1 MTTLPQ
7 ISLAKLASDET
18 RHEEQRR
25 LLLACEEYG
34 FFYLIEHG
42 IPKEQIAQAIDASRR
57 FFALP
62 QATKERYGHAFQ
74 DVYPATARGYSPLHG
89 EMLHPEFGPDP
100 KEMFDLGIDSEGD
113 RRPFAGRTR
122 LPDDELA
129 PGFARSLLTLQAT
142 VLDGVVPQLGMALA
156 DLLGMEK
163 DWFRRHFSPPTVL
176 QRVIRYPSTGGA
188 AAKHTDNGFFTL
200 LLQEELPTRSLQV
213 WFGGRWIP
221 APSLPDS
228 LVVNLGD
235 MLQAL
240 SDDRFKSTPHQVVHR
255 GPAERISLPFFIYPD
270 TDVRLTSH
278 QGKNT
283 FSVAEMM
290 LRNYESIWEKGN
302 GAGRARELQ

>member
-7 ISLAKLASDET
+7 ISLAKLSSGAT
-18 RHEEQRR
+18 RSEEQQR
-25 LLLACEEYG
+25 LRMASEEYG
-34 FFYLIEHG
+34 FFYLVEHG
-42 IPKEQIAQAIDASRR
+42 IPKEQITEAIDASRR

-62 QATKERYGHAFQ
+62 QATKERYGHASQ
-74 DVYPATARGYSPLHG
+74 DVYPATARGYSPLRG
-89 EMLHPEFGPDP
+89 EMLHPEAGPDL
-100 KEMFDLGIDSEGD
+100 KEMFDLGIENEGD

-122 LPDDELA
+122 LPDDALA

-142 VLDGVVPQLGMALA
+142 VLNRVVPQLGMALA
-156 DLLGMEK
+156 DLLDMEK
-163 DWFRRHFSPPTVL
+163 GWFRRHFSTPTVL

-200 LLQEELPTRSLQV
+200 LPQEELPTSSLQV
-213 WFGGRWIP
+213 WFGGRWMP

-228 LVVNLGD
+228 VVINLGD

-240 SDDRFKSTPHQVVHR
+240 SDDRFKSTPHQVVHS

-270 TDVRLTSH
+270 IDARLTSR
-278 QGKNT
+278 QGKHT

-290 LRNYESIWEKGN
+290 LRNYESIWVKGD

>member
-7 ISLAKLASDET
+7 ISLAKLSSNAT
-18 RHEEQRR
+18 RSEEQQR
-25 LLLACEEYG
+25 LRMASEEYG

-42 IPKEQIAQAIDASRR
+42 IPKEQITEAIDASRR

-62 QATKERYGHAFQ
+62 QATKERYGHASQ
-74 DVYPATARGYSPLHG
+74 DVYPTTARGYSPLRG
-89 EMLHPEFGPDP
+89 EMLHPEAGPDQ
-100 KEMFDLGIDSEGD
+100 KEMFDLGIENEGD

-122 LPDDELA
+122 LPDDALA

-142 VLDGVVPQLGMALA
+142 VLNRVVPQLGTALA
-156 DLLGMEK
+156 DLLDMEK
-163 DWFRRHFSPPTVL
+163 GWFRRHFSSPTVL

-200 LLQEELPTRSLQV
+200 LPQEELPTSSLQV
-213 WFGGRWIP
+213 WFGGRWMP

-228 LVVNLGD
+228 VVINLGD
-235 MLQAL
+235 MFQAL
-240 SDDRFKSTPHQVVHR
+240 SDDRFKSTPHQVVHS

-270 TDVRLTSH
+270 IDARLTSR
-278 QGKNT
+278 QGKHT

-290 LRNYESIWEKGN
+290 LRNYESIWVKGN